1 MDAGIGIGGLNHEN
15 EEYSHSK
22 FDLFGT
28 TEYEVGVKKSIN
40 QSFRPMSAASSSGPF
55 SFVIPSDPEKFT
67 DAESFRLHGRMR
79 IRKKD
84 TVNHELS
91 NLNGESVSP
100 VNNIFN
106 SLWSAVNVKL
116 NGCDIS
122 DPSSKWYAYKAY
134 FENHLSYSTST
145 KENILSFKGYIP
157 DSINNFDDVGDTAN
171 NTASK
176 NKGFEQRKKLFA
188 GSKWVYFCINLHNDI
203 TTLRKHIPPGVKI
216 EIDFERNPDSFCLL
230 SDKPADNYQIILD
243 DLRLTVNRIAAG
255 DSIWKYYNA
264 SLQNKLQPRL
274 PIDRSLLKTYT
285 VSAGTSDLS
294 EYNIISGK
302 QLPEQ
307 VIVAIVD
314 EDAHRGV
321 INKNPFKFK
330 DFDITEA
337 SLVVN
342 GVHEPQ
348 EVYKLNKSTGDKVDL
363 YEHFLENTGISNDDR
378 EFGITMDDYYG
389 GSFMLAWDRTPD
401 KCNRFHRHVM
411 DSGSMSINLKTRTPL
426 PNTVTVIVYATYT
439 KDLII
444 DGDRVI
450 TEAF

>member
-1 MDAGIGIGGLNHEN
+1 M
-15 EEYSHSK
+15 
-22 FDLFGT
+22 
-28 TEYEVGVKKSIN
+28 
-40 QSFRPMSAASSSGPF
+40 
-55 SFVIPSDPEKFT
+55 
-67 DAESFRLHGRMR
+67 
-79 IRKKD
+79 
-84 TVNHELS
+84 
-91 NLNGESVSP
+91 
-100 VNNIFN
+100 
-106 SLWSAVNVKL
+106 
-116 NGCDIS
+116 
-122 DPSSKWYAYKAY
+122 
-134 FENHLSYSTST
+134 
-145 KENILSFKGYIP
+145 
-157 DSINNFDDVGDTAN
+157 
-171 NTASK
+171 
-176 NKGFEQRKKLFA
+176 
-188 GSKWVYFCINLHNDI
+188 
-203 TTLRKHIPPGVKI
+203 RKHIPPGVKI

-230 SDKPADNYQIILD
+230 SDKPVANFKIELG

-255 DSIWKYYNA
+255 DSILKYYHA

-274 PIDRSLLKTYT
+274 PIDRSMLKTYT
-285 VSAGTSDLS
+285 VSSGNSDLS

-321 INKNPFKFK
+321 ITKNPFNFK
-330 DFDITEA
+330 DFNLTEA

-348 EVYKLNKSTGDKVDL
+348 EVYKLNKTTGDKVDL

-389 GSFMLAWDRTPD
+389 GSFMLVWDRTPD

-411 DSGSMSINLKTRTPL
+411 DSGSMSINLKTSTPL

>member
-15 EEYSHSK
+15 EEYTHSK
-22 FDLFGT
+22 FDLFGS
-28 TEYEVGVKKSIN
+28 TEYEVGVKKSIS
-40 QSFRPMSAASSSGPF
+40 QSFRPMTSASSLGPF

-67 DAESFRLHGRMR
+67 DAESLRLHGRMK
-79 IRKKD
+79 IMKKEPSSD
-84 TVNHELS
+84 VLS
-91 NLNGESVSP
+91 NLNGEYVSP

-145 KENILSFKGYIP
+145 KKNILPYKGYIL
-157 DSINNFDDVGDTAN
+157 DTIGKFDDVGNSSNT
-171 NTASK
+171 TASQ
-176 NKGFEQRKKLFA
+176 NDGFIKRQELFA
-188 GSKWVYFCINLHNDI
+188 TSRWVYFCINLHNDI

-230 SDKPADNYQIILD
+230 SDKQVANFQIELD

-255 DSIWKYYNA
+255 DSILKYYHA

-274 PIDRSLLKTYT
+274 PIDRSMLKTYT
-285 VSAGTSDLS
+285 VSSGNSDLS

-321 INKNPFKFK
+321 MNKNPFNFK
-330 DFDITEA
+330 DFNLTEA

-389 GSFMLAWDRTPD
+389 GSFMLVWDRTPD

-411 DSGSMSINLKTRTPL
+411 DSGSMSINLKTSAPL
-426 PNTVTVIVYATYT
+426 GNTVTVIVYATYT

>member
-22 FDLFGT
+22 FDLFGS
-28 TEYEVGVKKSIN
+28 TEYEVGVKKSIS
-40 QSFRPMSAASSSGPF
+40 QSFRPMTTASSSGPF

-67 DAESFRLHGRMR
+67 DAESLRLHGRMK
-79 IRKKD
+79 IMKKD
-84 TVNHELS
+84 PNSDELS
-91 NLNGESVSP
+91 NLSGEYVSP

-145 KENILSFKGYIP
+145 KMNILPYKGYIP
-157 DSINNFDDVGDTAN
+157 DSIGKFDDVGDSENT
-171 NTASK
+171 TASQ
-176 NKGFEQRKKLFA
+176 NEGFKKRQAMFA
-188 GSKWVYFCINLHNDI
+188 TSKWVYFCINLHNDI

-230 SDKPADNYQIILD
+230 SDKPVANFKIELD

-255 DSIWKYYNA
+255 DSILKYYHA

-274 PIDRSLLKTYT
+274 PIDRSMLKTYT
-285 VSAGTSDLS
+285 VSSGNSDLS

-321 INKNPFKFK
+321 INKNPFNFK
-330 DFDITEA
+330 DFNLTEA

-389 GSFMLAWDRTPD
+389 GSFMLVWDRTPD

-411 DSGSMSINLKTRTPL
+411 DSGSMSINLKTSVPL